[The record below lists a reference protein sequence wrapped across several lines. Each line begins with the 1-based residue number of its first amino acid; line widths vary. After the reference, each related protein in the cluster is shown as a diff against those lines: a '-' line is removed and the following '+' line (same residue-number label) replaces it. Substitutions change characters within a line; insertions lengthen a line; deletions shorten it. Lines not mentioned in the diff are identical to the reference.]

1 MDHENNGLF
10 GLCFR
15 FLIRVRYLFSLSA
28 DTLKNEYVLNY
39 TIGNFS
45 RFKMY

>member
-15 FLIRVRYLFSLSA
+15 YLIRARYLFSQSA
-28 DTLKNEYVLNY
+28 DILKNE
-39 TIGNFS
+39 
-45 RFKMY
+45 